1 MALMDVYKVIC
12 IPMAAF
18 YFSYGV
24 SASWKEELE
33 QSF

>member
-1 MALMDVYKVIC
+1 MALMDVYRVIC

-18 YFSYGV
+18 YFFYGV
-24 SASWKEELE
+24 SASGKEELE

>member
-12 IPMAAF
+12 IPMTAF
-18 YFSYGV
+18 YFFYGV
-24 SASWKEELE
+24 SASWKEGLE